1 MNTAPGPA
9 TMKRFEDPE
18 RVEVTVGERFAVV
31 LSGNGVG
38 GYLWRPE
45 ELPAA
50 LRLHGERDLAPA
62 SAAPGAAGAK
72 EFELEATT
80 AGTSA
85 ARFALRRDWEAGAAR
100 TRDVA
105 VHAS

>member
-1 MNTAPGPA
+1 MDTAPGAA

-18 RVEVTVGERFAVV
+18 RLQVTIGERFAVV

-45 ELPAA
+45 ELPAG
-50 LRLHGERDLAPA
+50 LRLHDERDLAPT

-72 EFELEATT
+72 EFELEATA
-80 AGTSA
+80 AGTFA
-85 ARFALRRDWEAGAAR
+85 ARFDLRRDWEAGAAR
-100 TRDVA
+100 TRDVT